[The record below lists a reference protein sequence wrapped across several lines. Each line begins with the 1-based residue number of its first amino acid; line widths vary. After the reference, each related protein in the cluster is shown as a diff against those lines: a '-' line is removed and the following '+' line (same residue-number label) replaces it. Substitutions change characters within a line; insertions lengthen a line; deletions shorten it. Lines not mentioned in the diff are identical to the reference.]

1 MATGTPVLC
10 FKGHGTEEIVKHKVN
25 GYCAKKMNFKDLIK
39 GANFILEKKL
49 IFDEN
54 IIRKKYDGKKISE
67 KFEEIYFS

>member
-1 MATGTPVLC
+1 
-10 FKGHGTEEIVKHKVN
+10 
-25 GYCAKKMNFKDLIK
+25 MNFKDLIK

-67 KFEEIYFS
+67 KFEEIYFSWYFFVNIVKANKSIGLK